1 MMTIERLSVPVRFA
15 VMMGFMA
22 VVLLGMI
29 GKTEWRR
36 AQSVAIILETA
47 PVDPRSM
54 FQGDY
59 VTLSYKIGTPASS
72 MAADDGETI
81 YTVLAQDEKGLWQA
95 VRTSPTW
102 PEDLQPDQRVI
113 RGTVQYR
120 RIIYGIE
127 AFFVPEEQ
135 GRWIEQIRDRSRV
148 TVRVLLDPEGH
159 AQMDALLVDGQE
171 VFAPTGL
178 VH

>member
-1 MMTIERLSVPVRFA
+1 MMTIERLSFPVRFA

-29 GKTEWRR
+29 GKAEWQR
-36 AQSVAIILETA
+36 AQSVAIVLETA

-59 VTLSYKIGTPASS
+59 VTLSYKIGNLASS
-72 MAADDGETI
+72 VAADDGETI
-81 YTVLAQDEKGLWQA
+81 YTVLAQDENGLWQA
-95 VRTSPTW
+95 VRTSSTW

-113 RGTVQYR
+113 RGTVQNS

-127 AFFVPEEQ
+127 AFFVPEGH

-148 TVRVLLDPEGH
+148 TVRVLIDPEGH
-159 AQMDALLVDGQE
+159 AQMDALLIDGQE

>member
-22 VVLLGMI
+22 VVLLGMV
-29 GKTEWRR
+29 GKTEWQR
-36 AQSVAIILETA
+36 AHSVAIILETA

-59 VTLSYKIGTPASS
+59 VTLSYKIGNSGGRI
-72 MAADDGETI
+72 AADGETI

-102 PEDLQPDQRVI
+102 PEDLPPDQRVI
-113 RGTVQYR
+113 LGTVQYP

-127 AFFVPEEQ
+127 AFFVPEGQ

-159 AQMDALLVDGQE
+159 AQMDALLVDGRE